1 MIKNKNYY
9 VKEIP
14 KEEGA
19 KIIKEFHYSHKN
31 IGYSTLYL
39 GVFSNETDTL
49 KGCLSFGKCL
59 NADATP
65 PKILK
70 GSNRNNMYELNRMVM
85 SDDSPKL
92 SESQAIGLCLKYI
105 KRNYPHIL
113 YILSFSDGK
122 EGNFGIIYQATNW
135 TYLGYL
141 KSSSFYKLDGKYVHR
156 TSIYS
161 KYKRNKPE
169 EKRTEIEVLKD
180 VFEDVRVVH
189 CKQFIYV
196 FPLHDGLNFEL
207 TPKPYPKKNLES
219 GIIKEVIYKE
229 NGEVCNPKKVIEF
242 KLQPAES
249 EGNN

>member
-1 MIKNKNYY
+1 MIKNKNFY
-9 VKEIP
+9 VKEIS

-19 KIIKEFHYSHKN
+19 DIIKKYHYSHKN
-31 IGYSTLYL
+31 IGYSSLYV
-39 GVFSNETDTL
+39 GVFSNETNEL

-70 GSNRNNMYELNRMVM
+70 GSNRHNMFELNRMVM

-92 SESQAIGLCLKYI
+92 SESQAIGLSIKYI
-105 KRNYPHIL
+105 KKYYPHIL

-122 EGNFGIIYQATNW
+122 EDNFGIIYQATNW
-135 TYLGYL
+135 KYIGYL
-141 KSSSFYKLDGKYVHR
+141 KSTSFYKLDGKYVHR
-156 TSIYS
+156 TTVYS

-169 EKRTEIEVLKD
+169 EKRTEIQILKD
-180 VFEDVRVVH
+180 TYEDVRVIY

-196 FPLHDGLNFEL
+196 FPLKDGLEFEL
-207 TPKPYPKKNLES
+207 EEKSYPKKGLES

-229 NGEVCNPKKVIEF
+229 SGVICEPKKEIYPEV
-242 KLQPAES
+242 
-249 EGNN
+249 EGAGA